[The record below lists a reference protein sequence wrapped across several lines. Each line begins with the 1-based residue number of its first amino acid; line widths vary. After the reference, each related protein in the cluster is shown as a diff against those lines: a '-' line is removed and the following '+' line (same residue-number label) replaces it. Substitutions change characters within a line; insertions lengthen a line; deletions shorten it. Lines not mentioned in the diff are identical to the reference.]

1 MGTLHC
7 SKDSRTASQDA
18 SVPNFMWDVSSGF
31 QQSIPILT
39 FLWFLL
45 YGADSQQI
53 SVWVFHP
60 FYSKLPDPG
69 EGSHV

>member
-1 MGTLHC
+1 M
-7 SKDSRTASQDA
+7 
-18 SVPNFMWDVSSGF
+18 PNFMRDVSSGF

-45 YGADSQQI
+45 YGTDSQQI
-53 SVWVFHP
+53 SIWVLYP

>member
-1 MGTLHC
+1 M
-7 SKDSRTASQDA
+7 
-18 SVPNFMWDVSSGF
+18 PNFMWDVSSDF